1 MKYYEELGYLS
12 EMLEN
17 CKQKPTDKYND
28 PDRVEKMQAL
38 KIAIDAVRKMGKNAD
53 CYEGS
58 VTIGI
63 K

>member
-1 MKYYEELGYLS
+1 MKSLAIYLKCWKIVNRS
-12 EMLEN
+12 QQIN
-17 CKQKPTDKYND
+17 ID
-28 PDRVEKMQAL
+28 PDRVGKMQAL
-38 KIAIDAVRKMGKNAD
+38 EIAIDAVRKMGKNAD